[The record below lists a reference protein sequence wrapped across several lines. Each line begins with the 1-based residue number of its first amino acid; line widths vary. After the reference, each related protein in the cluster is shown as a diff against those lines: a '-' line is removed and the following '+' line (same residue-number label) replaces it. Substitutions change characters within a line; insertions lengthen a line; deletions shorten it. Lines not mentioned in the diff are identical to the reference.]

1 MCPACRTI
9 AALLA
14 AVCCAAASGA
24 NFERAEVTHETGRY
38 HLQFVVDLAAATPAV
53 RALLTD
59 YDHLDRLSTNI
70 IESRR
75 LAAGDDQSRVRIVLE
90 ACVFVFC
97 KTVRRVMAVE
107 TRTNGDILTLAD
119 PTESDFRHAREFW
132 QVNPHGRGTRLT
144 YEAEFEP
151 SFFIPPLIG
160 PWLIKSRLR
169 GAIEEIATRLED
181 LAVQP

>member
-1 MCPACRTI
+1 MRLGCRTC

-38 HLQFVVDLAAATPAV
+38 QLRFVVDLSAATAAV

-59 YDHLDRLSTNI
+59 YDHLDRLSAHI
-70 IESRR
+70 VESRR
-75 LAAGDDQSRVRIVLE
+75 LTAGDGGARVRIVLE

-107 TRTNGDILTLAD
+107 TRANGDILTLAD
-119 PTESDFRHAREFW
+119 PAESDFRHAREIW
-132 QVNPHGRGTRLT
+132 QVNPQDRGTRLV

-151 SFFIPPLIG
+151 SFFVPPLIG

-169 GAIEEIATRLED
+169 GALEEIATRLED
-181 LAVQP
+181 LAAQP

>member
-1 MCPACRTI
+1 VCPVLRTA

-14 AVCCAAASGA
+14 ALCCATAGGAS
-24 NFERAEVTHETGRY
+24 FERAEVTYQAGRY
-38 HLQFVVDLAAATPAV
+38 QLRFLVDLAAATPAV

-59 YDHLDRLSTNI
+59 YDHLDRLSAHI

-75 LAAGDDQSRVRIVLE
+75 LAAGEDQARVRIVLE

-107 TRTNGDILTLAD
+107 TRANGDILTLAD
-119 PTESDFRHAREFW
+119 PAESDFRHAREIW
-132 QVNPHGRGTRLT
+132 QVSPQGRGTRLT

-160 PWLIKSRLR
+160 PWLVKSRLR
-169 GAIEEIATRLED
+169 EALEEIAARLED
-181 LAVQP
+181 LAVAP